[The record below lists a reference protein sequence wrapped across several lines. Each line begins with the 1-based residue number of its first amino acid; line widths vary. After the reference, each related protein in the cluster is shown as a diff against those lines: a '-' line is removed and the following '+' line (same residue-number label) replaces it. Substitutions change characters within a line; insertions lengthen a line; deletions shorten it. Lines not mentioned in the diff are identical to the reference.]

1 MKFKVKTSDFQ
12 KAISSVEGVI
22 TVREIKSIL
31 SNIKVEAED
40 GKVFLSATDL
50 EISIKTSV
58 SADTLEPGMTSI
70 PAKQLS
76 NTFKTINFPEA
87 LIAHNPDA
95 EGTVSTIITDSEKKK
110 DFKMNINGI
119 EGEEIKTISKVD
131 DSLVVDFPCFTI
143 SEMIK
148 KTSYSVALEDTR
160 FVFNGLYVT
169 SSEGK
174 ISFVGTDGRRLAKID
189 RVIPNSL
196 PFSKGVI
203 IPHKAIKEIMKMI
216 DSNESGK
223 IGIVENQIYLKIGNV
238 ELLCKL
244 IDGNYPDYE
253 AVIPKESKNSVRI
266 NKDELQVA
274 LRQALIAA
282 EEPSR
287 QIRMTFSEN
296 LLHINSSTPGST
308 EVNVS
313 IPVDYKGE
321 ETSIAFKG
329 DYLAD
334 VIKSI
339 DDPEIIMEFSSSN
352 SPAVFKDPSDA
363 QYISVIMPM
372 KL

>member
-1 MKFKVKTSDFQ
+1 MKFKVKTNDFQ

-58 SADTLEPGMTSI
+58 NADTIEPGTTSI

-76 NTFKTINFPEA
+76 NAFKTINFPEA
-87 LIAHNPDA
+87 LLTNDNA
-95 EGTVSTIITDSEKKK
+95 EGNVSTTITDSEKKK
-110 DFKMNINGI
+110 DFKMNINGV

-160 FVFNGLYVT
+160 FVFNGLYVI
-169 SSEGK
+169 SNEGK

-189 RVIPNSL
+189 RVIPNAL

-203 IPHKAIKEIMKMI
+203 IPHKAIKEIVKMI
-216 DSNESGK
+216 DSNDSGK
-223 IGIVENQIYLKIGNV
+223 IGIVDNQIYLKIGNV

-253 AVIPKESKNSVRI
+253 AVIPSKSKSSVRI
-266 NKDELQVA
+266 NKDELQIA

-313 IPVDYKGE
+313 LPVDYKGE
-321 ETSIAFKG
+321 EMSIAFKG

-339 DDPEIIMEFSSSN
+339 DDAEIIMEFTSSN
-352 SPAVFKDPSDA
+352 LPAVFKDPSDP
-363 QYISVIMPM
+363 QYTSVIMPM
-372 KL
+372 KI